1 MSARFIATMLGLLGG
16 NLTVLAFGLID
27 AQMAAER
34 TFFQAIAVVCYI
46 VAGHFFRG
54 NHVRT
59 S

>member
-1 MSARFIATMLGLLGG
+1 MSARFVATMLGLLGG

-46 VAGHFFRG
+46 VAGRIFG
-54 NHVRT
+54 ENSVRT